1 MKKGNFPKASP
12 RFRREAS
19 AGFLLCLLI
28 AAVGCFCAGGCIL
41 TAKYERVVQLS
52 EPLPTG
58 GFFEAQTHNG
68 YITIT
73 GTDVPECNLTATI
86 IARADTEENAQKL
99 AEAVEVKLIT
109 SRLDSPSSARRAG
122 NKLTAKIEK
131 PVLAPDEC
139 VCVSLDVTVPN
150 QTSIDLTTHNGT
162 LKIENL
168 TGQLNGT
175 THNGEVTAEKISGT
189 TTLKTHNGKIAC
201 KEVAG
206 NTQLETHN
214 GSVVCEEASG
224 DIKLRT
230 HNGNAKAFYAATAP
244 PVCNVSIVTHNG
256 GVSITTPPNFSAKVE
271 ASTHNGSIDTDLPM
285 TVTGNV
291 TKGKFTGTIGTGQG
305 ELYLE
310 THNGSIKIK

>member
-1 MKKGNFPKASP
+1 MKKGNFQKP
-12 RFRREAS
+12 S
-19 AGFLLCLLI
+19 AAFLLCLLI
-28 AAVGCFCAGGCIL
+28 AATGCFCAAGCIPN
-41 TAKYERVVQLS
+41 AKYERVVQLS
-52 EPLPTG
+52 EPLPAG
-58 GFFEAQTHNG
+58 GSFEAQTHNG

-73 GTDVPECNLTATI
+73 GADVADCNLTATI
-86 IARADTEENAQKL
+86 TARADTEENAQML
-99 AEAVEVKLIT
+99 AEAVQIKLI
-109 SRLDSPSSARRAG
+109 PSG

-139 VCVSLDVTVPN
+139 ICVDLDVTVPN
-150 QTSIDLTTHNGT
+150 QTSADLNTHNGA

-189 TTLKTHNGKIAC
+189 IELKTHNGKIAC

-206 NTQLETHN
+206 NTQLQTHN
-214 GSVVCEEASG
+214 GSIICEEASG

-230 HNGNAKAFYAATAP
+230 HNGNAKAFYSTTAP

-256 GVSITTPPNFSAKVE
+256 DVSLAAPPNFSAKIE
-271 ASTHNGSIDTDLPM
+271 ASTHNGSISTDLPI

-291 TKGKFTGTIGTGQG
+291 TKGKFAGTIGIGEG